1 MTRGGGGFG
10 SGFRPERWIGEK
22 ARDELGVK
30 GVAGALG
37 DDEAAERTADE
48 REVADEIERL
58 VAAEFVG
65 ETERA
70 VDDGVAGED
79 ESVLVGT
86 AADEAHLA
94 HAVEI
99 ALEAEGAGGSEQ
111 MAEGIAIDVKIDV
124 LAADGGM
131 REVDGAPD
139 AEFFSGI
146 NADAAAGIGDFEW
159 LKNAEITPAAAE
171 GTDAGAGEHLDE
183 GLSGAVEDGNFD
195 GVEVDETVVHAAGVK
210 RGEQMLRG
218 GDEHAFLHEAGGVT
232 DASDVADVGLDGE
245 IVEVGAAEDDSGVG
259 RGRSEAEV
267 TRNGGVQT
275 NARGLYRA
283 LDCGLEGHS
292 CVRSMSKPAAKLESV
307 TL

>member
-1 MTRGGGGFG
+1 MTRGGGGFDG
-10 SGFRPERWIGEK
+10 GFGPERGVGEEPS
-22 ARDELGVK
+22 DELGVQ

-37 DDEAAERTADE
+37 DDEAAERMADQG
-48 REVADEIERL
+48 EVADEIERF
-58 VAAEFVG
+58 VTAEFVG
-65 ETERA
+65 EAERA
-70 VDDGVAGED
+70 VDDGGVGKD
-79 ESVLVGT
+79 EGVFVGT
-86 AADEAHLA
+86 AADEAHFA
-94 HAVEI
+94 HAVEV
-99 ALEAEGAGGSEQ
+99 ALEAESAGGSEQ
-111 MAEGIAIDVKIDV
+111 VAEGVAIDVKIDV

-171 GTDAGAGEHLDE
+171 GADTGMAEHFDE

-195 GVEVDETVVHAAGVK
+195 GVEVDETVVHPAGVK
-210 RGEQMLRG
+210 RGEQMLGG

-232 DASDVADVGLDGE
+232 DAGDVADVGLDGE
-245 IVEVGAAEDDSGVG
+245 IVEVGAAENDSGVG

-292 CVRSMSKPAAKLESV
+292 YVRSMSKPAAKRESV